1 MALLQHGLARCQ
13 EGPLHSGSA
22 RQDPLRFKGPNRRGC
37 GGSQGDPH
45 SFQGVACQLHIGR
58 DAQQRQIHGVPAS
71 VLDVKTAGVGGRRRN
86 PDTGQQL
93 IRPQIQLFQAQV
105 EIVEGD
111 LPLSSR
117 ASSHYPG
124 IVDQHGAD
132 AVRRG
137 RAVADVAPQ
146 RPPGADLDRAHP
158 GAALEHGP
166 IVLLD
171 HIPQLD
177 LPMGGQ
183 GAQIQPLCLV
193 KGMSLQG
200 GNVLDV
206 HHLAGAVL
214 SPVHIDKHI
223 RAAGHHLGAL
233 RFQAAGL
240 LHGVRHIEFKLR
252 KHGRAPF

>member
-1 MALLQHGLARCQ
+1 M
-13 EGPLHSGSA
+13 EGS
-22 RQDPLRFKGPNRRGC
+22 
-37 GGSQGDPH
+37 
-45 SFQGVACQLHIGR
+45 
-58 DAQQRQIHGVPAS
+58 
-71 VLDVKTAGVGGRRRN
+71 
-86 PDTGQQL
+86 
-93 IRPQIQLFQAQV
+93 
-105 EIVEGD
+105 